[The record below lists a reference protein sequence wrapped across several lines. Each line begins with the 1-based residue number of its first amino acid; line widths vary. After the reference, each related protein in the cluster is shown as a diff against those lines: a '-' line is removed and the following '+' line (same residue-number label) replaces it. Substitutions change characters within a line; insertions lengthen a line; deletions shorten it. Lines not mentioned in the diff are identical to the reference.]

1 MYFREVYSISKSAK
15 AFAKENF
22 GSPHTSNRIYL
33 LQYCC
38 SNNVDLKTM
47 YITLKGIYIR
57 VKNLLIH
64 KFLNFTAIFTEKII
78 SKVCMQYCM

>member
-1 MYFREVYSISKSAK
+1 MDYYFFIYIYIYIYIYFREVYSISKNAK

-33 LQYCC
+33 LQNCS

-47 YITLKGIYIR
+47 YITLKRICIR

-64 KFLNFTAIFTEKII
+64 KFLRI
-78 SKVCMQYCM
+78 Y